1 MILST
6 LLPLLPVLLP
16 AVSLKALGLSILG
29 AVALVALVAVF
40 WTAKNGNVRMMI
52 MFLALLGVTFI
63 SLYFVNQIQEG
74 ENSAIA
80 QAGGK
85 AVEGGFQGAANGSW

>member
-29 AVALVALVAVF
+29 AVALFALVAVF

-63 SLYFVNQIQEG
+63 SLYFVHQIQEG

-85 AVEGGFQGAANGSW
+85 AVVGGFQGVANGSW

>member
-16 AVSLKALGLSILG
+16 AVSLKALGLSVLG
-29 AVALVALVAVF
+29 AVALFALVAVF

-85 AVEGGFQGAANGSW
+85 AFEGGFQGAANGSW

>member
-29 AVALVALVAVF
+29 AGALFALVAVF

-74 ENSAIA
+74 ENSVIA

>member
-29 AVALVALVAVF
+29 AVALFALVAVF

-85 AVEGGFQGAANGSW
+85 AFEGGFQGAANGSW

>member
-29 AVALVALVAVF
+29 AAALFALVAVF

>member
-16 AVSLKALGLSILG
+16 AVSLKVLGLSILG
-29 AVALVALVAVF
+29 AAALFALVAVF
-40 WTAKNGNVRMMI
+40 WAAKNGNVRMMI

-74 ENSAIA
+74 ENSVIA

>member
-29 AVALVALVAVF
+29 AVALFALVAVF
-40 WTAKNGNVRMMI
+40 WTARNGNVRMMI